1 VSAPAR
7 LRLFAALELPEVAVR
22 ALAGFRDAAD
32 PVVWRPVQ
40 DASLHVT
47 LAFLGARDP
56 AVVEPVGEVLRTA
69 VGDAPAPAL
78 RLGEPLLLPPR
89 RARVLA
95 AAVADPGGELAAL
108 QARVAG
114 GLVEAGVLEPE
125 PRPLRAHVTVG
136 RLRPGARPPRRA
148 DAIAAAPEPVAFAAG
163 AVTLFASHTHRTG
176 ARYEP
181 LMRARFRS

>member
-7 LRLFAALELPEVAVR
+7 LRLFAALELPGVAVR
-22 ALAGFRDAAD
+22 ALAAFRDAAD
-32 PVVWRPVQ
+32 PAVWRPVP

-47 LAFLGARDP
+47 LAFLGASDP
-56 AVVEPVGEVLRTA
+56 VVVAHVREVLRAA

-78 RLGEPLLLPPR
+78 ALGEALLLPPR

-95 AAVADPGGELAAL
+95 VAVADPGGGLAGL

-114 GLVEAGVLEPE
+114 GLVAAGVLGPE
-125 PRPLRAHVTVG
+125 SRPFRAHVTVG
-136 RLRPGARPPRRA
+136 RLRPGARAPRA
-148 DAIAAAPEPVAFAAG
+148 VDAVAPMPEPVAFAAG

-176 ARYEP
+176 ARYEA